1 MLVVAAAERA
11 VEKSHLLLNRR
22 LPYSFEGEPAPDLLT
37 KPIAPAEAK
46 LLPSGYLR
54 PDPEGGSFGE
64 FAVVDEAERD

>member
-37 KPIAPAEAK
+37 KPIAQAEAK
-46 LLPSGYLR
+46 LLPSGYLK
-54 PDPEGGSFGE
+54 PEPEGGSLGE
-64 FAVVDEAERD
+64 LAVVDEAERD